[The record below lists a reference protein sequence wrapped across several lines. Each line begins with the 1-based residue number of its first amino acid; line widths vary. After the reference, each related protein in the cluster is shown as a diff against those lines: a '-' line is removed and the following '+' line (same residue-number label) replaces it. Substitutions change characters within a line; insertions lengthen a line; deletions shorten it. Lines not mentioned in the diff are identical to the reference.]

1 MWTAIEHKCYEMYFK
16 HVPIKLDSQRMHNN
30 RWMSK
35 ESLKVI
41 KQRVAAWKRYTIF
54 NSNCNYTEYK
64 RSGTRQREWTNQERF
79 NNLSTGNGRPNL
91 LRKKSKRFDAYIRN
105 KQSVKT
111 KVTRLQ
117 KPVGE

>member
-41 KQRVAAWKRYTIF
+41 KQRVADGRDTQSSTVTVTTQSIKDQEQGSGSGLIKKDSTTCLQEMVDRVFSEKNPKDLMPTSET
-54 NSNCNYTEYK
+54 NS
-64 RSGTRQREWTNQERF
+64 Q
-79 NNLSTGNGRPNL
+79 
-91 LRKKSKRFDAYIRN
+91 
-105 KQSVKT
+105 
-111 KVTRLQ
+111 
-117 KPVGE
+117 